1 MGTNT
6 CSKFSRATRA
16 GNSCLTTAHICLL
29 PHRLPG
35 EATSRAKKQSQ
46 VRHKTTG
53 QKMNPE
59 IKRELDD
66 VTPSTTFSLGKPGGG
81 GDKI

>member
-1 MGTNT
+1 
-6 CSKFSRATRA
+6 
-16 GNSCLTTAHICLL
+16 
-29 PHRLPG
+29 
-35 EATSRAKKQSQ
+35 
-46 VRHKTTG
+46 
-53 QKMNPE
+53 MNPE